1 MKISFS
7 NGQLNNDIEK
17 LKNQFENASEDIR
30 LRFEDKVTKIQ
41 QGDDLLPTVMKVV
54 KVFVAVKRR
63 LMPGDKMAGR
73 LGNKGVVSKIVPV
86 EDMHIWKMV
95 SLLI

>member
-1 MKISFS
+1 MENFITKTRIKSD
-7 NGQLNNDIEK
+7 LEK
-17 LKNQFENASEDIR
+17 LKNQFDNASEDIR

-73 LGNKGVVSKIVPV
+73 HGNKGVVSKIVPV
-86 EDMHIWKMV
+86 EDMPYMENGKA
-95 SLLI
+95 S

>member
-1 MKISFS
+1 MQNQNQIAT
-7 NGQLNNDIEK
+7 
-17 LKNQFENASEDIR
+17 LKNLKINSTMLQKILSGFEMGS
-30 LRFEDKVTKIQ
+30 KIQ

-73 LGNKGVVSKIVPV
+73 HTIKGRKCNCSYRGYALHG
-86 EDMHIWKMV
+86 EWKT
-95 SLLI
+95 S